1 MTRANIV
8 TLGFLCFLLGACTQR
23 MICPAYQSA
32 YIYDK
37 DELRK
42 KFSYFLGDS
51 TPKVYAASKTRYLV
65 AEPMSY
71 QKRLRS
77 LQTVR
82 MKPVPVVVPDS
93 LLNNKDSV
101 TMDELNR
108 AARSVIDSTVV
119 VDVPKKDSAAIAP
132 LDSIYVITK
141 DKELRLLKY
150 NGSDSLDYD
159 SATQRYVVQRP
170 KYYVADVRYNME
182 QDNYMWYLR
191 DVIVLPDARIAKM
204 GGGEAKGEDGKPTE
218 KKKQG
223 LKGFFKNLF
232 KKKPREEADTTDNLA
247 PPKEEFD
254 FIDEADSTSKAEV
267 PLPGQEDT
275 APVKPN
281 KKATKASRKKNKKS
295 PVIEPKPEE
304 KKPADKKKE
313 EDDGF

>member
-1 MTRANIV
+1 
-8 TLGFLCFLLGACTQR
+8 

-71 QKRLRS
+71 QKRLRN
-77 LQTVR
+77 LQTVK

-93 LLNNKDSV
+93 LLNKDSV
-101 TMDELNR
+101 TMEELNK
-108 AARSVIDSTVV
+108 AARSIIDSTVV
-119 VDVPKKDSAAIAP
+119 VDIPKKDSVAAPP

-170 KYYVADVRYNME
+170 KYYVADVRLNIE

-204 GGGEAKGEDGKPTE
+204 GGGEGKGEGGKPTE

-232 KKKPREEADTTDNLA
+232 KKKQKEEADTTDNVT

-254 FIDEADSTSKAEV
+254 FIDEADSTSQAEV

-281 KKATKASRKKNKKS
+281 KKATKASRKKNKKT
-295 PVIEPKPEE
+295 PVIEQKPVE

-313 EDDGF
+313 DDDGF